1 MSLIDEPVVTAAG
14 PSGDRPSV
22 RTRKRPTLLAIAPH
36 AIFLL
41 VLLVTFVFAPG
52 YRSEN
57 QIASLLQL
65 MALLGVVA
73 IGQNL
78 AILIGGIDLSVGAV
92 MTLTNLVTALVMA
105 GSNANMPLAIGLT
118 VLIGLGVG
126 LFNGLGVALLKIPD
140 MVMTLATMTILLG
153 AGYLITG
160 GVNKGNASPAII
172 TFMTHRFA
180 GVLTGGVVLW
190 LLLGVAIILVLRKT
204 VFGMQLYSV
213 GLSRRAAQAS
223 GVRVWLIIMSLYMI
237 SGLMA
242 ALAGLMLTGYIGSSY
257 YAMGDP
263 YVMSSIAAVVIG
275 GTSIFGGVGGYAGTF
290 SGVGTIVVLLS
301 FLQVVGLPEAG
312 QQIAYGLVLLIM
324 LILFARQQQ
333 RRA

>member
-1 MSLIDEPVVTAAG
+1 MSITDVPEVTAAG
-14 PSGDRPSV
+14 PTGDRPAV
-22 RTRKRPTLLAIAPH
+22 ARPRITLLQIAPH
-36 AIFLL
+36 AILL
-41 VLLVTFVFAPG
+41 VVLVVTFVFAPG
-52 YRSEN
+52 YRSGN

-92 MTLTNLVTALVMA
+92 MTLTNLVMALVMA
-105 GSNANMPLAIGLT
+105 GENANLPLAFALAAA
-118 VLIGLGVG
+118 IGLGVG
-126 LFNGLGVALLKIPD
+126 AFNGLGVALLKIPD

-153 AGYLITG
+153 TGYLVTG
-160 GVNKGNASPAII
+160 GVNKGAASPGII
-172 TFMTHRFA
+172 AFMTKRFA
-180 GVLTGGVVLW
+180 GVLTGGVILW
-190 LLLGVAIILVLRKT
+190 IVLGVVFILVLRKS

-223 GVRVWLIIMSLYMI
+223 GVRVWLVILALYMT

-242 ALAGLMLTGYIGSSY
+242 ALAGVMLTGYIGSSY
-257 YAMGDP
+257 YSMGDP

-275 GTSIFGGVGGYAGTF
+275 GTSIFGGVGGYGGTF
-290 SGVGTIVVLLS
+290 SGVATIVVLLS

-312 QQIAYGLVLLIM
+312 QQIAYGLVLLTM
-324 LILFARQQQ
+324 LILFARQQ
-333 RRA
+333 RRT